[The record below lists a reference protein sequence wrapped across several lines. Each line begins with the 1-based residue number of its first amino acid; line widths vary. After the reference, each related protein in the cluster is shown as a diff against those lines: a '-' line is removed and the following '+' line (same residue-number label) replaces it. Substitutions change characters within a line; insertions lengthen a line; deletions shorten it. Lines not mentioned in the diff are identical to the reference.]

1 LTEASAKERA
11 APQRKELVIMKSK
24 KVLLTILCIVLALGV
39 MSTACAK
46 KTTPGG
52 ENSGP
57 DAGQT
62 TGAGTETPTGP
73 ATTGTTGPA
82 TTGTTGP
89 ATDGQ
94 PVGGAPNPVVASTPD
109 GILEK
114 LGLECKAPDE
124 YADGAKYSIIDDKV
138 AQVEYTMDSGKGPIK
153 VTYRVSKT
161 DEDEALAISGDN
173 SAYDNSEV
181 VTLDGGQRVTTLTG
195 DGTGPGLGLWHNKN
209 VVGGGVSASVA
220 MDPVMQAEEIAE
232 VALYFMTQESKGF

>member
-1 LTEASAKERA
+1 
-11 APQRKELVIMKSK
+11 MKRK
-24 KVLLTILCIVLALGV
+24 KVLLTILCIALALALGA

-57 DAGQT
+57 ATGQT

-82 TTGTTGP
+82 T
-89 ATDGQ
+89 DE
-94 PVGGAPNPVVASTPD
+94 PVGGVPNPVVESTPD
-109 GILEK
+109 GILDK

-124 YADGAKYSIIDDKV
+124 YADGAKYSIIGDKV
-138 AQVEYTMDSGKGPIK
+138 AQVEYTMDSGKGPIA

-161 DEDEALAISGDN
+161 GEDESLAISGDN
-173 SAYDNSEV
+173 SVYDNTEI
-181 VTLDGGQRVTTLTG
+181 VTFDGGQKVMALTG
-195 DGTGPGLGLWHNKN
+195 DGTGPGLCLWHNKN

-220 MDPVMQAEEIAE
+220 MDPVMQAEELEE
-232 VALYFMTQESKGF
+232 VALFFVAQESKGF